1 MLCHRVY
8 CILICSHH
16 THCSRIDNENIII
29 KKGSKGT
36 SSVLEGVIWWP
47 ICPRFLLVCVTKYRM
62 MERKIMSKNKIIWTY
77 CTLNRHKNQAGW
89 LRCLLHLRKGSVSTL
104 LSRRAAGQTERGFP
118 THTQSLRTL
127 IGSDWKPDR
136 QTDRPTKRH
145 FAHSHS
151 LPTTISSITQ
161 NTLPLSVQGLVPSIP
176 NTTPPTLTD
185 KPPILPTEWSKEAFF
200 AFSVIM
206 MIDFNQNLRVY

>member
-36 SSVLEGVIWWP
+36 SSVLEGVTWWP

-136 QTDRPTKRH
+136 QTDQQRDILLTLIPFPPQSPALRRTH
-145 FAHSHS
+145 FRFLCRAWYHQYPIQHRQPSQTSHQYYPLNEVKKHS
-151 LPTTISSITQ
+151 L
-161 NTLPLSVQGLVPSIP
+161 LLVW
-176 NTTPPTLTD
+176 L
-185 KPPILPTEWSKEAFF
+185 WW
-200 AFSVIM
+200 
-206 MIDFNQNLRVY
+206 

>member
-8 CILICSHH
+8 CILICYHH

-47 ICPRFLLVCVTKYRM
+47 ICPRFLLVCVTKYRT

-136 QTDRPTKRH
+136 QTNKETFCSLSFP
-145 FAHSHS
+145 SHHNLQHYAEHTS
-151 LPTTISSITQ
+151 AFCAGFGTINTQ
-161 NTLPLSVQGLVPSIP
+161 YNTANPHRQAT
-176 NTTPPTLTD
+176 NTTHWM
-185 KPPILPTEWSKEAFF
+185 K
-200 AFSVIM
+200 
-206 MIDFNQNLRVY
+206 

>member
-1 MLCHRVY
+1 M
-8 CILICSHH
+8 
-16 THCSRIDNENIII
+16 TNM
-29 KKGSKGT
+29 
-36 SSVLEGVIWWP
+36 
-47 ICPRFLLVCVTKYRM
+47 PRFLLVSVTKYRM
-62 MERKIMSKNKIIWTY
+62 MERKIMSKNIIIWTY
-77 CTLNRHKNQAGW
+77 CTLNTHKNQAGW

-104 LSRRAAGQTERGFP
+104 LSHRAAGQTKRGFP

-136 QTDRPTKRH
+136 QTNKET

-151 LPTTISSITQ
+151 LPTTISSIMQ

-185 KPPILPTEWSKEAFF
+185 KPPIPPPEWSKEAFF
-200 AFSVIM
+200 AFTVIM
-206 MIDFNQNLRVY
+206 MIDFNQNLLVY